1 MRNMKYVYTMQEIWW
16 KMMKIIV
23 WAFKVYFSTF
33 TRFRDT
39 SQKFSDMRMSIE
51 FLHQSKF
58 GHQVLPVRLRSVI
71 CKTITQQLL
80 TLQTT
85 AVAELKR
92 MSVDVLLLNRIK
104 LQISLLTLSSV
115 LLGD

>member
-1 MRNMKYVYTMQEIWW
+1 MKYVHTKQEICW
-16 KMMKIIV
+16 KMMIIIV
-23 WAFKVYFSTF
+23 RAIKVYFSTF

-39 SQKFSDMRMSIE
+39 SQKFNDMTMSIE

-58 GHQVLPVRLRSVI
+58 GQQALPVRLRSVI

-80 TLQTT
+80 PLQTI

-104 LQISLLTLSSV
+104 LQISFLNLSSM
-115 LLGD
+115 LHGD

>member
-1 MRNMKYVYTMQEIWW
+1 MKYVYTKQEICW
-16 KMMKIIV
+16 KMMIIIV
-23 WAFKVYFSTF
+23 RAIKVFFSTF

-39 SQKFSDMRMSIE
+39 SQKFNDMTMSIE
-51 FLHQSKF
+51 FLNQSKF
-58 GHQVLPVRLRSVI
+58 GQQALPVQLGSVI

-80 TLQTT
+80 PLQTI

-104 LQISLLTLSSV
+104 LQISLLNLSSV
-115 LLGD
+115 LHGD